1 MKKRTTLV
9 SLLVLLVAYTSTP
22 SPQVVEE
29 STRKQSQSISLI
41 LKKTLLTQSS
51 LTLIYLNSDDES
63 IYSEVH

>member
-9 SLLVLLVAYTSTP
+9 SLLVLLVACTSAP

-41 LKKTLLTQSS
+41 LKKTLLTQSRI
-51 LTLIYLNSDDES
+51 TLIYLNSDDEN